1 VRVQTETELFLAMAG
16 IKNGK
21 YSDEEAQRCFMQSSI
36 SDNLAIFVAIRRATE
51 ATVPSVTARFT

>member
-1 VRVQTETELFLAMAG
+1 MAG

-51 ATVPSVTARFT
+51 ATVPSVTACFT